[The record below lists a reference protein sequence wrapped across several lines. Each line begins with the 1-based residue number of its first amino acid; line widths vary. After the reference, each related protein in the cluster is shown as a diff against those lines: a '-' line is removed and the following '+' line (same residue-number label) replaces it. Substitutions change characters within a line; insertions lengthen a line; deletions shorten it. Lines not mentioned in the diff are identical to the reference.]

1 MQKYDITGMSCAACS
16 ARVQKAV
23 SAVEGVE
30 DCQVNLL
37 TNSMT
42 VKGTADSQTIISAV
56 HSAGYGAAV
65 SGEKK
70 ESKNSS
76 GSLFIEEAKKL
87 KKRFFYSLV
96 FLIILMYIS
105 MGHMLSLPL
114 PPFLSASHAATGLTE
129 LLLASAVMVINSR
142 FFVNGVKGVIHGF
155 PNMDTLVALGS
166 FSSFAYS
173 TAVLYKAIILPSYS
187 EEYYFESAAMILTLI
202 TLGKMFESRAKN
214 KTASALEKLARLA
227 PDTVSVIRDGKE
239 KILPVS
245 EVSVGDIIVVRPGE
259 SIAVDGVIISGQT
272 SINESALTGES
283 IPADKKPGDRVFSGT
298 VNITGY
304 IEFRATAVGEDTTL
318 SAVIKTVSDAAAS
331 KAPVAALADK
341 VAGVFVPVVMAIAVC
356 VAVIWTFLSGDI
368 SKVLTHSVSV
378 LVISCP
384 CALGLAT
391 PVAIMVASGVGA
403 RNGILFKNATAI
415 ENCGKAD
422 IVVLD
427 KTGTITLGL
436 PEVTDVYTCYST
448 DKKELLT
455 LALSLES
462 KSGHPLAKAIVKHC
476 TENGIEP
483 LEIKNFKALLGSGV
497 RGELNEQILLGGSLR
512 FVSDNVSLSKEDIET
527 AKRFQG
533 EGKTPLVFSLGKRA
547 LGIIAVAD
555 KIKPEA
561 ADCISE
567 LKRGGKR
574 VIMLTGDNKRTALA
588 VAKSV
593 GIREVYAELLPQDKD
608 KIIFELIKKNKVVMV
623 GDGINDAPS
632 LTRAD
637 VGVAIG
643 AGADIAL
650 DSADI
655 VLIKSRLSDLV
666 SAIKLS
672 RWAYKN
678 IKENLFWA
686 FFYNAVCIPLAAG
699 ALSPFGITLSPM
711 ISAAA
716 MSMSSVFVVSNALR
730 LNLFKPFKEERKMKT
745 IKIKGIMCEHC
756 EARIK
761 AALESIDGV
770 ETAQVSHK
778 TGTAKIESSKDI
790 DNSLLISAVE
800 DAGYKVV
807 GIE

>member
-23 SAVEGVE
+23 SAVKGVE

-42 VKGTADSQTIISAV
+42 VQGTADEEAIISAV
-56 HSAGYGAAV
+56 RTAGYGAAI
-65 SGEKK
+65 SGENKENKK
-70 ESKNSS
+70 SS
-76 GSLFIEEAKKL
+76 ESLFVEEANKL
-87 KKRFFYSLV
+87 RKRFFYSLV

-105 MGHMLSLPL
+105 MGHMISLPL
-114 PPFLSASHAATGLTE
+114 PSVLSSNHAVVGLTE
-129 LLLASAVMVINSR
+129 LLLAAIVMIINGR
-142 FFVNGVKGVIHGF
+142 FFTNGIKGVIHLS

-173 TAVLYKAIILPSYS
+173 TAMLYKAIILPSYS
-187 EEYYFESAAMILTLI
+187 GEYYFESAAMILTLI
-202 TLGKMFESRAKN
+202 TLGKMFEARAKN

-227 PDTVSVIRDGKE
+227 PDTATVIRDGRE
-239 KILPVS
+239 QILPIA
-245 EVSVGDIIVVRPGE
+245 EVLVGDIVAVRPGE
-259 SIAVDGVIISGQT
+259 SIAVDGEIISGQT

-341 VAGVFVPVVMAIAVC
+341 VAGVFVPVVIAIAVC
-356 VAVIWTFLSGDI
+356 VAIIWAILSADI
-368 SKVLTHSVSV
+368 SEILSHSVSV

-403 RNGILFKNATAI
+403 KHGILFKNATAI

-427 KTGTITLGL
+427 KTGTITLGE
-436 PEVTDVYTCYST
+436 PEVTDVYICASS
-448 DKKELLT
+448 KEEELLS
-455 LALSLES
+455 LALSLET
-462 KSGHPLAKAIVKHC
+462 KSEHPLAKAIVNYCAGNKA
-476 TENGIEP
+476 EPLGIE
-483 LEIKNFKALLGSGV
+483 NFESLTGSGV
-497 RGELNEQILLGGSLR
+497 KGELNKQTLLGGSLR
-512 FVSDNVSLSKEDIET
+512 FISENVSLSEEDINT
-527 AKRFQG
+527 AKRFSS
-533 EGKTPLVFSLGKRA
+533 EGKTPLLFALGKRA

-555 KIKPEA
+555 KIKSEA
-561 ADCISE
+561 ADCIAE
-567 LKRGGKR
+567 LKAGGKR
-574 VIMLTGDNKRTALA
+574 VIMLTGDNKVTAAA

-593 GIREVYAELLPQDKD
+593 GISEFYAELLPQDKD
-608 KIIFELIKKNKVVMV
+608 RIISDLQEKHKVIMV

-643 AGADIAL
+643 AGTDIAL

-655 VLIKSRLSDLV
+655 VLVKSRLSDLA

-672 RWAYKN
+672 RQAYKN

-686 FFYNAVCIPLAAG
+686 FFYNAVCIPLSAG
-699 ALSPFGITLSPM
+699 ALSSVGITLSPM
-711 ISAAA
+711 IAAAA
-716 MSMSSVFVVSNALR
+716 MSLSSVFVVSNALR
-730 LNLFKPFKEERKMKT
+730 LNLFKPFKEERDMKT
-745 IKIKGIMCEHC
+745 VKIEGIMCEHC

-761 AALESIDGV
+761 AALEALDGV

-778 TGTAKIESSKDI
+778 TGTAEIELSKYV
-790 DNSLLISAVE
+790 DNALISSSVE
-800 DAGYKVV
+800 NAGYKVI

>member
-23 SAVEGVE
+23 SVVDGVE

-42 VKGTADSQTIISAV
+42 VKGTADEETIVSAV
-56 HSAGYGAAV
+56 RAAGYGAAIV
-65 SGEKK
+65 GENK
-70 ESKNSS
+70 ESKKSS
-76 GSLFIEEAKKL
+76 TSLFSEEAKKL
-87 KKRFFYSLV
+87 KKSFFYSLV
-96 FLIILMYIS
+96 FLITLMYIS
-105 MGHMLSLPL
+105 MGHMLSMPL
-114 PPFLSASHAATGLTE
+114 PFVFSSSHAAIGLTE
-129 LLLASAVMVINSR
+129 LLLSAAVMMINSR
-142 FFVNGVKGVIHGF
+142 FFVNGVKGVIHGS

-173 TAVLYKAIILPSYS
+173 TAILYKTIIFPSYS
-187 EEYYFESAAMILTLI
+187 GKYYFESAAMILTLI
-202 TLGKMFESRAKN
+202 TLGKMFEARAKN

-245 EVSVGDIIVVRPGE
+245 EVKVGDIIAVRPGE
-259 SIAVDGVIISGQT
+259 SIAVDGEIISGQT
-272 SINESALTGES
+272 SVNESALTGES
-283 IPADKKPGDRVFSGT
+283 IPADKKSGDRVFSGT

-341 VAGVFVPVVMAIAVC
+341 VAGVFVPVVIAIAVF
-356 VAVIWTFLSGDI
+356 VAIIWALLSGDI
-368 SKVLTHSVSV
+368 SKVLTYSVSV

-403 RNGILFKNATAI
+403 KYGILFKNATAI

-427 KTGTITLGL
+427 KTGTITLGV
-436 PEVTDVYTCYST
+436 PEVTDVYTCSST

-462 KSGHPLAKAIVKHC
+462 KSEHPLAKAIVEHC

-483 LEIKNFKALLGSGV
+483 LEIKNFEALTGSGV
-497 RGELNEQILLGGSLR
+497 KGELNEQTLLGGSLR
-512 FVSDNVSLSKEDIET
+512 FISENVSLSKEDIEM

-533 EGKTPLVFSLGKRA
+533 EGKTPIVFSLGGKPV
-547 LGIIAVAD
+547 GIIAVAD

-561 ADCISE
+561 VDCTAE

-574 VIMLTGDNKRTALA
+574 VIMLTGDNEVTASS

-593 GIREVYAELLPQDKD
+593 GIDEFYAELMPQDKD
-608 KIIFELIKKNKVVMV
+608 KIICELIKKNKVIMV

-643 AGADIAL
+643 AGTDIAL

-655 VLIKSRLSDLV
+655 ILVKSRLSDLV

-699 ALSPFGITLSPM
+699 VLSPFGITLSPM
-711 ISAAA
+711 IAAAA
-716 MSMSSVFVVSNALR
+716 MSLSSVFVVSNALR
-730 LNLFKPFKEERKMKT
+730 LNLFKPFKEKREMKT
-745 IKIKGIMCEHC
+745 IKIEGIMCEHC

-778 TGTAKIESSKDI
+778 TGTAKIELSSDV
-790 DNSLLISAVE
+790 DNTLLIAAVE
-800 DAGYKVV
+800 NAGYKV
-807 GIE
+807 IDIK

>member
-23 SAVEGVE
+23 SAVKGVE

-42 VKGTADSQTIISAV
+42 VQGTADEETIISAV
-56 HSAGYGAAV
+56 RAAGYGAAI
-65 SGEKK
+65 SGENKENKK
-70 ESKNSS
+70 SS
-76 GSLFIEEAKKL
+76 ESLFVEEANKL
-87 KKRFFYSLV
+87 RKRFFYSLV

-105 MGHMLSLPL
+105 MGHMMSLPL
-114 PPFLSASHAATGLTE
+114 PSVLSSNHAVVGLTE
-129 LLLASAVMVINSR
+129 LLLAAIVMIINGR
-142 FFVNGVKGVIHGF
+142 FFANGIKGIIHGS

-173 TAVLYKAIILPSYS
+173 TAVLYKAIISPEYIG
-187 EEYYFESAAMILTLI
+187 EYYFESAAMILTLI
-202 TLGKMFESRAKN
+202 TLGKMFEARAKN

-227 PDTVSVIRDGKE
+227 PDTATVIRDGRE
-239 KILPVS
+239 QILPIA
-245 EVSVGDIIVVRPGE
+245 EVLVGDIIAVRPGE
-259 SIAVDGVIISGQT
+259 SIAVDGEIISGQT
-272 SINESALTGES
+272 SINESSLTGES

-318 SAVIKTVSDAAAS
+318 SAVIKTISDAAAS

-341 VAGVFVPVVMAIAVC
+341 VAGIFVPIVIFIAVC
-356 VAVIWTFLSGDI
+356 VAVIWALLSADI
-368 SKVLTHSVSV
+368 SEILSHSVSV

-403 RNGILFKNATAI
+403 KHGILFKNATAI

-436 PEVTDVYTCYST
+436 PEVTDVYICASS
-448 DKKELLT
+448 KEEELLS
-455 LALSLES
+455 LSLSLETRS
-462 KSGHPLAKAIVKHC
+462 EHPLAKAIVKYC
-476 TENGIEP
+476 EENEAEP
-483 LEIKNFKALLGSGV
+483 LEIKNFEALTGSGV
-497 RGELNEQILLGGSLR
+497 KGELNKQTLLGGSLR
-512 FVSDNVSLSKEDIET
+512 FISENVSLSEEDINT
-527 AKRFQG
+527 AKRFSR
-533 EGKTPLVFSLGKRA
+533 EGKTPILFSLGKKA

-561 ADCISE
+561 ASCIAE

-574 VIMLTGDNKRTALA
+574 VIMLTGDNKVTAAA
-588 VAKSV
+588 VAKRV
-593 GIREVYAELLPQDKD
+593 GIGEFYAELLPQDKD
-608 KIIFELIKKNKVVMV
+608 KIISDLQEKHKVIMV

-650 DSADI
+650 DSADV
-655 VLIKSRLSDLV
+655 VLVKSRLSDLV

-699 ALSPFGITLSPM
+699 ALSSVGITLSPM
-711 ISAAA
+711 IAAAA
-716 MSMSSVFVVSNALR
+716 MSLSSFFVVSNALR
-730 LNLFKPFKEERKMKT
+730 LNLFKPFKEERDMKT
-745 IKIKGIMCEHC
+745 VKIEGIMCEHC

-761 AALESIDGV
+761 AALESVDGI

-778 TGTAKIESSKDI
+778 TGTAEIELSKDV
-790 DNSLLISAVE
+790 DNALISSAVE
-800 DAGYKVV
+800 NAGYKVI